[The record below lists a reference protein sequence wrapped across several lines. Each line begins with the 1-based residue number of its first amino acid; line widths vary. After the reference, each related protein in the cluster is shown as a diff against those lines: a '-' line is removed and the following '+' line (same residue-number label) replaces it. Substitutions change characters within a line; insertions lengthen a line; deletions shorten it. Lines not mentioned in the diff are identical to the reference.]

1 MHCIDKRE
9 DIKVINRV
17 QYIGETNDTH
27 EKFTITADSANE
39 VYINPSEVKEAI
51 KKVTDAIN
59 TGIEN
64 INNKLMNG
72 PKEDVNYSIVVT
84 GTKMDEVIE
93 QATTELS
100 ELGSQLVSSFDGLY
114 DAALEYHD
122 KGQKLLNNDAEAK
135 KNNRTDIIWTSS
147 SEIVE

>member
-27 EKFTITADSANE
+27 KKCTITADSANE

-100 ELGSQLVSSFDGLY
+100 ELGRKLVSSFDSLY

-122 KGQKLLNNDAEAK
+122 KGQISLNNDAEAK
-135 KNNRTDIIWTSS
+135 KKERTDVTWTGS
-147 SEIVE
+147 SEIAE

>member
-1 MHCIDKRE
+1 M
-9 DIKVINRV
+9 INRV

-27 EKFTITADSANE
+27 KKCTITADSADE

-100 ELGSQLVSSFDGLY
+100 ELGRKLVSSFDSLY

-122 KGQKLLNNDAEAK
+122 KGQISLNNDAEAK
-135 KNNRTDIIWTSS
+135 KKERTDVTWTGS
-147 SEIVE
+147 SEIAE

>member
-1 MHCIDKRE
+1 M
-9 DIKVINRV
+9 INRV

-27 EKFTITADSANE
+27 KKCTITADSADE

-100 ELGSQLVSSFDGLY
+100 ELGRKLVSSFDSLY
-114 DAALEYHD
+114 DAALKYHD
-122 KGQKLLNNDAEAK
+122 KGQISLNNDAEAK
-135 KNNRTDIIWTSS
+135 KKERTDVTWTGS
-147 SEIVE
+147 SEIAE